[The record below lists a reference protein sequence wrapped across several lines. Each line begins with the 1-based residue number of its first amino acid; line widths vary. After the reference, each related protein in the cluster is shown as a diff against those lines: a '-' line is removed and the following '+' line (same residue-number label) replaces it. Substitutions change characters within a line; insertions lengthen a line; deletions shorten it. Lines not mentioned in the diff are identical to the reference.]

1 MRIIYVTASL
11 PYGTQEA
18 FIIAEVNA
26 LMRLGHEVLLV
37 PRSPRGHP
45 VHALELRTEAVSEGL
60 GSMRVLLCAMKS
72 FIRAPRQ
79 VGKAVK
85 YLWQSRSFAIALK
98 NMMVIPKALWLADLS
113 KKWGA
118 SHIHCHWAAT
128 TATMTL
134 VASQLSKVPWSFT
147 AHRWDIVE
155 NNLLTTKAECASF
168 VRVISNETMKMAAA
182 RGVEVNEKLRVLRM
196 GVNMP
201 ESTPWKRPSSL
212 VLICPA
218 NLVEVK
224 GHRFLIEAW
233 RVLCNRGIRGEL
245 WLAGTGELKLKL
257 QAMIEKLDLQASIK
271 LLGALP
277 HSSLLK
283 LYETHAVSAVV
294 LASIDLGNGC
304 HEGIPVALVEA
315 MSYGIPVVSTETGAI
330 GELVLPGTGLLVPP
344 QDPVALANAIEL
356 ILKDEQFAAQVGSS
370 GRLRAGQAHD
380 IKTIATVLQNSF
392 VAAHP
397 RTSTA

>member
-26 LMRLGHEVLLV
+26 LKRLGHEVLLV
-37 PRSPRGHP
+37 PRSPHGCL
-45 VHALELRTEAVSEGL
+45 VHASELRTEAVSEGL
-60 GSMRVLLCAMKS
+60 GSMRVLWRATKS
-72 FIRAPRQ
+72 AIRMPRQ
-79 VGKAVK
+79 VVKAVRC
-85 YLWQSRSFAIALK
+85 LWQSRSITIALK
-98 NMMVIPKALWLADLS
+98 NMTVVPKALWLADLS

-118 SHIHCHWAAT
+118 DHVHCHWAAT

-134 VASQLSKVPWSFT
+134 IASQLSKVPWSFT

-168 VRVISNETMKMAAA
+168 VRVISNEMRNMAAA
-182 RGVEVNEKLRVLRM
+182 RGVERNEKLRVLRM

-201 ESTPWKRPSSL
+201 ESTPWQRPSSP

-233 RVLCNRGIRGEL
+233 RILCDRGIRSEL
-245 WLAGTGELKLKL
+245 WLAGTGELKLQL
-257 QAMIEKLDLQASIK
+257 QAMIKKLDLQTSIK
-271 LLGALP
+271 LLGAIP
-277 HSSLLK
+277 HSSLLN
-283 LYETHAVSAVV
+283 LYESHAVSAVV

-315 MSYGIPVVSTETGAI
+315 MSYGIPVVSTKTGAI
-330 GELVLPGTGLLVPP
+330 GELVVPGTGLLVPP
-344 QDPVALANAIEL
+344 QDSVALADAIERIL
-356 ILKDEQFAAQVGSS
+356 IDEQFAAQIGSS
-370 GRLRAGQAHD
+370 GRLRAAQAHD
-380 IKTIATVLQNSF
+380 IQAIVNVLQNSF
-392 VAAHP
+392 AAVP
-397 RTSTA
+397 L